1 MIDLTRTT
9 TDLLNGLNDSQNAEA
24 WVELDG
30 RYRPVLVNF
39 ARKLGLS
46 DADAADVAQETLATF
61 LKEYREGK
69 YDRGRGRLRQWL
81 IGIARYRAL
90 DVQRGGA
97 RKRVVRGESA
107 IVDMSDD
114 DALTQVWE
122 AERRAVMLR
131 QALRELREKTKTNEK
146 TVRAFE
152 LLTLQQMSPNSV
164 ADQLEISVDEV
175 YVAKSRCAAKLR
187 EILDRLEK
195 AYEGEA

>member
-69 YDRGRGRLRQWL
+69 YDRDRGRLRQWL

-114 DALTQVWE
+114 QALTQVWE

-131 QALRELREKTKTNEK
+131 QALRELREKTKINEK
-146 TVRAFE
+146 TIQAFE
-152 LLTLQQMSPNSV
+152 LLTLQQLSAQSV
-164 ADQLEISVDEV
+164 ADQLEMNVDEV

-187 EILDRLEK
+187 EIIDRLEK